1 MAVLC
6 GFSLLHTGRDNLPSI
21 WNSWFTI
28 FIFGFPRKHSKTKEL
43 STITT
48 NVHIAD
54 PPVIDFIR
62 NLSTD
67 GTVHQV
73 LGDAWRDTL
82 HQSITVWLCC
92 RSNEGLSIFWSVRFL
107 FVEPMLTVITDQ
119 EIYVCHQLRSCP
131 LIRNR
136 LHMLITM
143 ACFTGNGCQNI
154 CTLSDMVVTAV
165 NNQSICIVY

>member
-1 MAVLC
+1 MEFLIHYIYFW
-6 GFSLLHTGRDNLPSI
+6 FSSQTFQNKGVVNYHNKRSHSWPSSHRLYQKLVNK
-21 WNSWFTI
+21 WYS
-28 FIFGFPRKHSKTKEL
+28 
-43 STITT
+43 
-48 NVHIAD
+48 
-54 PPVIDFIR
+54 PPSPCSVMHDVTHF
-62 NLSTD
+62 
-67 GTVHQV
+67 
-73 LGDAWRDTL
+73 
-82 HQSITVWLCC
+82 ITVWLCC

-119 EIYVCHQLRSCP
+119 EIYVCHQLRSYP